1 MVDAAGNIPPTNMT
15 VVALPRRKKMDVVGG
30 MEETPDMTLEELE
43 KVITEGMFGIR
54 DDAGGFRK
62 DASLAKKMDVY
73 VIFLILGGCHT
84 WTAYS
89 KLMKVC
95 RFIGACTGISNLTQ

>member
-15 VVALPRRKKMDVVGG
+15 VVALPRRKLLSVVGG
-30 MEETPDMTLEELE
+30 MEETPDMTLLELE

-54 DDAGGFRK
+54 DEAGGFRK
-62 DASLAKKMDVY
+62 DASLAKKMETL

-89 KLMKVC
+89 TLIQVC
-95 RFIGACTGISNLTQ
+95 RFIGACTRISSLTQ